1 MISILN
7 LAAFTLYD
15 VFGQFWDT
23 IFSYTV
29 QGYVMW
35 LTASKSCSMKL
46 NPLFCSFNFI
56 IQFKKHH
63 MKW

>member
-7 LAAFTLYD
+7 SAAFTLYD

-35 LTASKSCSMKL
+35 LTASKNWTRYFVVLISLYNSK
-46 NPLFCSFNFI
+46 NTIWNDKIFV
-56 IQFKKHH
+56 
-63 MKW
+63 